1 MNPMHLAVQTA
12 NLQDDRQAALL
23 ETGLHALGHLAE
35 RWGLTYEA
43 KARLLGDN
51 EPGQSTPHAS
61 LERVSHLL
69 GIYRA
74 ASALFNHRQ
83 SSLLRWLHA
92 ANTASPFAGSSPID
106 VILRGRNL
114 DEVRG
119 YLECQLVT

>member
-1 MNPMHLAVQTA
+1 MNPMSHAVQTA
-12 NLQDDRQAALL
+12 NLQDDREVALL
-23 ETGLHALGHLAE
+23 KAGMHALGHLAE
-35 RWGLTYEA
+35 RWALSCDA

-51 EPGQSTPHAS
+51 EHDQSTPHRS

-106 VILRGRNL
+106 VILKGCNL

-119 YLECQLVT
+119 YLECQLVA

>member
-1 MNPMHLAVQTA
+1 MNPMHRAVQTA
-12 NLQDDRQAALL
+12 NLHDDRQVALL
-23 ETGLHALGHLAE
+23 KAGLHAVGHLAE
-35 RWGLTYEA
+35 RWALTCEA

-51 EPGQSTPHAS
+51 ERGQSTPHAS

-119 YLECQLVT
+119 YLECQLVA

>member
-1 MNPMHLAVQTA
+1 MNPMSLAVQTA
-12 NLQDDRQAALL
+12 NLQDDRQVALL
-23 ETGLHALGHLAE
+23 KAGLHALGHLAE
-35 RWGLTYEA
+35 L
-43 KARLLGDN
+43 
-51 EPGQSTPHAS
+51 TPHRS

-74 ASALFNHRQ
+74 ASALFSHRQ

-106 VILRGRNL
+106 VILTGCNL

-119 YLECQLVT
+119 YLECQLVA